1 MNKYM
6 RQLFDAPTGTNV
18 AADFAPVISV
28 DHVNRLAEGIKKLQE
43 VLGITELRPMAE
55 GTQIKIYKTGVQ
67 LAATQAG
74 EGETIALSKT
84 TRTLARTITMTL
96 DKFRKATT
104 AEAIQSAGVD
114 HALNESDEK
123 LVREVQKGI
132 RNDFYST
139 ILAGSGTA
147 SVPVANG
154 FQAAAAACWGDVKAY
169 FEDEDTDAIFFV
181 NPIDVAGYLATAS
194 VSTQTAFGM
203 TYIEN
208 FLGLGPAILSSK
220 VTSGK
225 IVGTAKENL
234 NGAYIPQGGDV
245 ANAFG
250 LSFDE
255 TGLVGMTHAAKTDN
269 ATVET
274 LILEGVKFYAEDVDG
289 VFVTSITSA

>member
-1 MNKYM
+1 MLNSKSCIEK
-6 RQLFDAPTGTNV
+6 LFKI
-18 AADFAPVISV
+18 ISV
-28 DHVNRLAEGIKKLQE
+28 WSK
-43 VLGITELRPMAE
+43 
-55 GTQIKIYKTGVQ
+55 QIKIYKTGVQ

-123 LVREVQKGI
+123 LTREVQKGI
-132 RNDFYST
+132 RNDFYTT
-139 ILAGSGTA
+139 ILAGSGVA
-147 SVPVANG
+147 STPVANG
-154 FQAAAAACWGDVKAY
+154 FQAAAAANWGDVNAY
-169 FEDEDTDAIFFV
+169 FEDFDATPIFFV
-181 NPIDVAGYLATAS
+181 NPVDVAAYLATAS

-208 FLGLGPAILSSK
+208 FLGLGDAILSSK